1 MIEQPRPARSATPPL
16 PRWVTVIVI
25 LGALLTAA
33 GGVIALA
40 HPETL
45 LGPGEHMNQAA
56 HVYAGYLV
64 SRNLALA
71 VVLLAVLALG
81 ARRALTGLMVYTA
94 LAQLID
100 AVVDAATGR
109 AALLPVVLV
118 FAVAFLVGAARL
130 SGPAWWKADGWR
142 ASGAPR

>member
-1 MIEQPRPARSATPPL
+1 MIEQPRPARSVTSPL
-16 PRWVTVIVI
+16 PRWVTAIVI

-33 GGVIALA
+33 GGIIALA

-45 LGPGEHMNQAA
+45 LGPGDHMNQAA

-71 VVLLAVLALG
+71 VVLLAVLALR
-81 ARRALTGLMVYTA
+81 ARSALVGLMVYTA

-100 AVVDAATGR
+100 AIVDAATGR

-118 FAVAFLVGAARL
+118 FAAAFLVGAARL
-130 SGPAWWKADGWR
+130 SGQAWWKADGWR
-142 ASGAPR
+142 AGESRR